1 MAEVEVDAL
10 ENRDLLTVEQVA
22 ERLSMSVR
30 SLQRMVKHGKFPPP
44 IRYTRRLVRWKRSEL
59 TAWVDRQRPV
69 S

>member
-30 SLQRMVKHGKFPPP
+30 SLQRMVKRGKFPPP
-44 IRYTRRLVRWKRSEL
+44 IRYTRRLVRWKRTEL